1 MSVSTSLKLSDQ
13 EIASAFSS
21 AHWAER
27 FPPILNVDQAAELV
41 GVPKGTIYTW
51 SSQGLLRG
59 CSRKVGRHLR
69 FFRDRLIKRI
79 FNEGLHDVQS

>member
-1 MSVSTSLKLSDQ
+1 MSVSTSLKLTDK
-13 EIASAFSS
+13 EIAAAFSDS
-21 AHWAER
+21 RWADR

-41 GVPKGTIYTW
+41 DVPKNTIYTW

-69 FFRDRLIKRI
+69 FFRDRLVKKI
-79 FNEGLHDVQS
+79 FNEGLHDVQ